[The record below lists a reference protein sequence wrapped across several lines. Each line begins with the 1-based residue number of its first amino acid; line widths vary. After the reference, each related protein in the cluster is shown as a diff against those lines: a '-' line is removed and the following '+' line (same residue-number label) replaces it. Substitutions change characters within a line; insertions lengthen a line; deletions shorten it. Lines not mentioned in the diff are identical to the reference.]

1 MLTIGLLDIVLSND
15 QYKEVAEFANEKY
28 LVIKEITRKSY
39 MRAMKNILGRSEVG
53 KKRIQSSRHS

>member
-53 KKRIQSSRHS
+53 KSRIQSSRHS